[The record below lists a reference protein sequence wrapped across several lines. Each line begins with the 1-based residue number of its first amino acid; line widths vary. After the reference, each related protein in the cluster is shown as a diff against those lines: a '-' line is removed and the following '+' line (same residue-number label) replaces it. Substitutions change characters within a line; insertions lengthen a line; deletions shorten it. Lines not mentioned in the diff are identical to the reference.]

1 MKTIKKHD
9 KGGVECRG
17 AMLSNNFDTRLKGTK
32 NEHAV
37 STKKTLQA
45 PFNPLFKR
53 TSIALIIITPPGHLN
68 FWSQQ

>member
-1 MKTIKKHD
+1 
-9 KGGVECRG
+9 
-17 AMLSNNFDTRLKGTK
+17 MLSNNFDTKLKGTK

-53 TSIALIIITPPGHLN
+53 TSIALIIITPPSHLSYPDLDHIHFISEEN
-68 FWSQQ
+68 